1 MVPKR
6 TSKQQQQLNVD
17 QYTLLKKP
25 MEHLGKQLNVPGS
38 FWQGRMSEDER
49 DKIYKCTI
57 VDFSLAQK
65 VAPTSSPRMAFK
77 VQEMGIDG
85 TGSHEHSDLAS
96 TMYWIGYPMPFLRF
110 FYDTFPAVDGASA
123 GAAVVVEPERAGG
136 NGVNDSASDGGASSD
151 VHPKFPS
158 LRMPSAVI
166 YKYFTVI
173 SDKLIDMGPSSGK
186 FSTLWQCTILGAGGD
201 ACCNQRS
208 ISHDR
213 NKACQTS
220 NLIVHLRERS
230 ERCDVH
236 RMVF

>member
-1 MVPKR
+1 MAPKR
-6 TSKQQQQLNVD
+6 PGSKQQQQLNVD

-65 VAPTSSPRMAFK
+65 VAPNSSPRMAFK

-96 TMYWIGYPMPFLRF
+96 TMYWIGYPIPFLRF

-201 ACCNQRS
+201 ACCNQRH

-213 NKACQTS
+213 NKA
-220 NLIVHLRERS
+220 
-230 ERCDVH
+230 
-236 RMVF
+236 VFRV

>member
-1 MVPKR
+1 MAPKR

-110 FYDTFPAVDGASA
+110 FYDTFPAVDDASA
-123 GAAVVVEPERAGG
+123 GAAVVVEPERSGG

-151 VHPKFPS
+151 VHPDLKS

-166 YKYFTVI
+166 YKVLHCYLLLKKKNRF
-173 SDKLIDMGPSSGK
+173 LP
-186 FSTLWQCTILGAGGD
+186 LYILF
-201 ACCNQRS
+201 
-208 ISHDR
+208 
-213 NKACQTS
+213 
-220 NLIVHLRERS
+220 L
-230 ERCDVH
+230 
-236 RMVF
+236 

>member
-96 TMYWIGYPMPFLRF
+96 TMYWIGYDDHPFIVL
-110 FYDTFPAVDGASA
+110 T
-123 GAAVVVEPERAGG
+123 E
-136 NGVNDSASDGGASSD
+136 
-151 VHPKFPS
+151 
-158 LRMPSAVI
+158 
-166 YKYFTVI
+166 T
-173 SDKLIDMGPSSGK
+173 K
-186 FSTLWQCTILGAGGD
+186 FSFRCIPVWIGTLL
-201 ACCNQRS
+201 
-208 ISHDR
+208 
-213 NKACQTS
+213 
-220 NLIVHLRERS
+220 
-230 ERCDVH
+230 
-236 RMVF
+236 

>member
-1 MVPKR
+1 M
-6 TSKQQQQLNVD
+6 D

-65 VAPTSSPRMAFK
+65 VAPNSSPRMAFK

-96 TMYWIGYPMPFLRF
+96 TMYWIDYPMPFLRF
-110 FYDTFPAVDGASA
+110 FYDTFPAVDGGSA

-136 NGVNDSASDGGASSD
+136 NGDD
-151 VHPKFPS
+151 PS
-158 LRMPSAVI
+158 FIVL
-166 YKYFTVI
+166 TET
-173 SDKLIDMGPSSGK
+173 K
-186 FSTLWQCTILGAGGD
+186 FSFRCIPVW
-201 ACCNQRS
+201 
-208 ISHDR
+208 DR
-213 NKACQTS
+213 YSPHRTRVEKKAHVIMLS
-220 NLIVHLRERS
+220 P
-230 ERCDVH
+230 
-236 RMVF
+236 

>member
-1 MVPKR
+1 MAPKR
-6 TSKQQQQLNVD
+6 ASKQQQQLNVD

-110 FYDTFPAVDGASA
+110 FYDTFPAVDVASA
-123 GAAVVVEPERAGG
+123 GAAVVVMWDLRESFPLTSPSSSRLHATWHTRPTSRRSSQER
-136 NGVNDSASDGGASSD
+136 DYSLTLTISSHTCRHLSWLASTRKPSNHSS
-151 VHPKFPS
+151 
-158 LRMPSAVI
+158 MPSR
-166 YKYFTVI
+166 T
-173 SDKLIDMGPSSGK
+173 
-186 FSTLWQCTILGAGGD
+186 
-201 ACCNQRS
+201 S
-208 ISHDR
+208 IM
-213 NKACQTS
+213 
-220 NLIVHLRERS
+220 
-230 ERCDVH
+230 RCSATRVA
-236 RMVF
+236 RKPAFRV

>member
-1 MVPKR
+1 MAPKR
-6 TSKQQQQLNVD
+6 SKHLQQLNVD

-158 LRMPSAVI
+158 LRMPSTVI

-173 SDKLIDMGPSSGK
+173 SDKLGLSSTARLPLYIGVARGTSTKFRPEPHASDRYPGCPGIRETPTSRFKIPSTRVNS
-186 FSTLWQCTILGAGGD
+186 S
-201 ACCNQRS
+201 R
-208 ISHDR
+208 
-213 NKACQTS
+213 
-220 NLIVHLRERS
+220 
-230 ERCDVH
+230 
-236 RMVF
+236 

>member
-1 MVPKR
+1 MAPKR
-6 TSKQQQQLNVD
+6 ASKQQQQLNVD

-123 GAAVVVEPERAGG
+123 GAAVVVEPERAG
-136 NGVNDSASDGGASSD
+136 DSVYYYLLVHNKKLSAPKRTSFGWVGDSSRKN
-151 VHPKFPS
+151 HSSSMSSIRSFSRPQFHGS
-158 LRMPSAVI
+158 
-166 YKYFTVI
+166 FTVI
-173 SDKLIDMGPSSGK
+173 YRG
-186 FSTLWQCTILGAGGD
+186 
-201 ACCNQRS
+201 
-208 ISHDR
+208 
-213 NKACQTS
+213 
-220 NLIVHLRERS
+220 S
-230 ERCDVH
+230 EGYLYEVPT
-236 RMVF
+236 

>member
-1 MVPKR
+1 MAPKR
-6 TSKQQQQLNVD
+6 PGSKQQQQLNVD

-38 FWQGRMSEDER
+38 FWQGHMSEDER

-57 VDFSLAQK
+57 IDFSLAQK
-65 VAPTSSPRMAFK
+65 VAPNSSPRMAFK
-77 VQEMGIDG
+77 VQEMGIDC
-85 TGSHEHSDLAS
+85 TGSHENSDLAS

-173 SDKLIDMGPSSGK
+173 SDKIKKVD
-186 FSTLWQCTILGAGGD
+186 
-201 ACCNQRS
+201 
-208 ISHDR
+208 
-213 NKACQTS
+213 
-220 NLIVHLRERS
+220 
-230 ERCDVH
+230 
-236 RMVF
+236 